1 MIDHC
6 TEYEKQHP
14 FYVALMN
21 QVMPVVRKL
30 VEEESVSIFNIEGR
44 VKTVES
50 LRIKLTRKVYINP
63 LEEIE
68 DFCGIRVI
76 CYYESDLD
84 KIEEIIRREF
94 DVTSGS
100 DKQKEIDVDRFGY
113 SSRHLICKL
122 KDEWLNVPN
131 YRNLGRLKMEIQVR
145 TMLMHTWAAISHKL
159 LYKREKDAPRE
170 IKRSLSKLSA
180 LIELADEK
188 FDSIKDLK
196 ISYNDRIEAQGD
208 IINEHE
214 ALNSDNLIRLV
225 NEFSPGRNFSNE
237 DIPELL
243 DEIRQYDA
251 TVEDFKKRIMQ
262 CMPLL
267 PMMEKEEA
275 DINNDGVLPMW
286 HIEGFCRSVLDL
298 SCDHYFNSR
307 WGNMRGSAIPITTKY
322 RTLLRTALDDA

>member
-6 TEYEKQHP
+6 EEYEKQYP
-14 FYVALMN
+14 FYVSLMS
-21 QVMPVVRKL
+21 QAMPVLRKL
-30 VEEESVSIFNIEGR
+30 VEDESVSIFNIEGR
-44 VKTVES
+44 VKTIDS
-50 LRIKLTRKVYINP
+50 LRVKLTRKVYVNP

-68 DFCGIRVI
+68 DFCGIRII

-84 KIEEIIRREF
+84 RIEDIIRKEF

-113 SSRHLICKL
+113 SSRHLICKI

-131 YRNLGRLKMEIQVR
+131 YRNLGGFKMEIQVR

-196 ISYNDRIEAQGD
+196 ISYNDRIETQGEV
-208 IINEHE
+208 INKDE
-214 ALNSDNLIRLV
+214 ALNSDNLIKLI
-225 NEFSPGRNFSNE
+225 NEYSPGRKFSNE

-243 DEIRQYDA
+243 DEIRRYDS
-251 TVEDFKKRIMQ
+251 TVEEFEKRITQ
-262 CMPLL
+262 CMPYLG
-267 PMMEKEEA
+267 MMEKEESNM
-275 DINNDGVLPMW
+275 NNNSELPMW
-286 HIEGFCRSVLDL
+286 HIEGFCRSILDL
-298 SCDHYFNSR
+298 TCEHYYNSR
-307 WGNMRGSAIPITTKY
+307 WGTIPEEAIPIITKY
-322 RTLLRTALDDA
+322 RALVKAPVEEV

>member
-6 TEYEKQHP
+6 EEYQKQHP
-14 FYVALMN
+14 FYVSLMN
-21 QVMPVVRKL
+21 QTMPVVRKL
-30 VEEESVSIFNIEGR
+30 VEDENISIFNIEGR
-44 VKTVES
+44 VKTIDS
-50 LRIKLTRKVYINP
+50 LRAKLTRKVYVNP

-76 CYYESDLD
+76 CYYESDLN
-84 KIEEIIRREF
+84 KIEDIIRKEF

-113 SSRHLICKL
+113 SSRHLICKI

-131 YRNLGRLKMEIQVR
+131 YRNLGGLKMEIQVR

-208 IINEHE
+208 VINKDE
-214 ALNSDNLIRLV
+214 ALNSDNLIKLV
-225 NEFSPGRNFSNE
+225 NEYSPGRKFSNE

-243 DEIRQYDA
+243 EEIRQYDS
-251 TVEDFKKRIMQ
+251 TVDEFEKRITQ
-262 CMPLL
+262 CMPYLH
-267 PMMEKEEA
+267 MMEKEES
-275 DINNDGVLPMW
+275 DINNEGILPMW

-298 SCDHYFNSR
+298 TCDHYFTSR
-307 WGNMRGSAIPITTKY
+307 WGTVPEEVIPVTLKY
-322 RTLLRTALDDA
+322 RALVNASVEKA